1 MLVQSIRNL
10 CIACRPFACSVSLII
25 HVCII
30 HVTIVLVDLC
40 NNIGLVGVSAKWSY
54 VTASPSHHDQAI
66 PILSPLLF
74 MHVGH
79 PYIKIRRIFDLLVNL
94 VIAAT
99 LPVIEKHGIDKV
111 WEPFVHDLQILAT
124 EGVTL
129 THHGEEQVFRGGLL
143 LSLADNLGSNALGG
157 FKQSFSFA
165 LRFCQSC
172 YVTNDTCKS
181 VSDSSELQYR
191 SDEKHRRECALLCG
205 PLHDHYSKI
214 YGINRQSIL
223 LDIPHF
229 SMPSP

>member
-1 MLVQSIRNL
+1 MSLHHLVIMTKPSLSCLL
-10 CIACRPFACSVSLII
+10 CF
-25 HVCII
+25 
-30 HVTIVLVDLC
+30 LC
-40 NNIGLVGVSAKWSY
+40 
-54 VTASPSHHDQAI
+54 
-66 PILSPLLF
+66 
-74 MHVGH
+74 H
-79 PYIKIRRIFDLLVNL
+79 PYIPLFKIRRIFDLLVNL

-124 EGVTL
+124 EGVTV

-143 LSLADNLGSNALGG
+143 LSLGDNLGSNALGG
-157 FKQSFSFA
+157 FKQSFSFV
-165 LRFCQSC
+165 LRFCRSC

-191 SDEKHRRECALLCG
+191 SDEKHRRECALLSG

-229 SMPSP
+229 SMPSPCMMSWRELQH